1 MAKPTIAELLVRI
14 ETLEQ
19 RMSVLEQAKSAKA
32 VKPTLAEQFVGSF
45 NECSD
50 FAKKALEHR
59 PQILRCENGFK
70 VVFSK

>member
-1 MAKPTIAELLVRI
+1 MSKPTVAELLARI
-14 ETLEQ
+14 ETLEH
-19 RMSVLEQAKSAKA
+19 RVSMLEQEKPAKA
-32 VKPTLAEQFVGSF
+32 VKPTLAEQFVGTF

-50 FAKKALEHR
+50 FAKKALERR